1 MPSQIAIRTPP
12 RLVQQAQGL
21 VLGLGQVPGLE
32 LVLEQG
38 LGPAQG
44 LVPEPELELVLAQGL
59 EQHRQ
64 VTHLPIPP
72 P

>member
-21 VLGLGQVPGLE
+21 VLGQVPGLE

-44 LVPEPELELVLAQGL
+44 LVPEPELELELVLAQGL

>member
-1 MPSQIAIRTPP
+1 
-12 RLVQQAQGL
+12 
-21 VLGLGQVPGLE
+21 VLGLGQVPGL
-32 LVLEQG
+32 
-38 LGPAQG
+38 
-44 LVPEPELELVLAQGL
+44 ELELVLAQGL

>member
-1 MPSQIAIRTPP
+1 
-12 RLVQQAQGL
+12 

-32 LVLEQG
+32 LEQGLG

-44 LVPEPELELVLAQGL
+44 LVPELELELGLGRGLVLAQGL